1 MLVFFSS
8 FIIFYNRAPV
18 GHEAVCVSFQFIEAR
33 NAIPLVPTKAKNLL
47 TASPPT
53 SYLLCSD
60 QAVSVSEWVC
70 ECVFGRCDIHPLFS
84 RTSPCSGPV
93 MTPAGR
99 WQLRP
104 GCTDPKESGLAGRIT
119 RQSCNKALSSG
130 LGTNRCTAGL
140 PSQQAPISPRTQSLC
155 HMDASLSPG
164 NKSLFDERWPVAW
177 MGMKA

>member
-1 MLVFFSS
+1 MCAFFFFFFFS
-8 FIIFYNRAPV
+8 FHNRAPV
-18 GHEAVCVSFQFIEAR
+18 RHEAVCVSFQSIEAR
-33 NAIPLVPTKAKNLL
+33 DAVPLVPTKAKKKKSLDGISTTIL
-47 TASPPT
+47 SPVLPPDRE
-53 SYLLCSD
+53 C
-60 QAVSVSEWVC
+60 VSVSACLVDLT
-70 ECVFGRCDIHPLFS
+70 FTLFLGNKHLL
-84 RTSPCSGPV
+84 GPV

-155 HMDASLSPG
+155 HMDASLSG
-164 NKSLFDERWPVAW
+164 KQKPV
-177 MGMKA
+177 